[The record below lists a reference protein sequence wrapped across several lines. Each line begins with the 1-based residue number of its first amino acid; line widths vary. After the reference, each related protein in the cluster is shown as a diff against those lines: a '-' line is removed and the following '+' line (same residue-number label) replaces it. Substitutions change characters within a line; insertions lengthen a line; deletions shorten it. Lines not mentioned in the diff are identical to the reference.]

1 MNKEQVV
8 NACIQAGVRL
18 TRFLYVDNGCTIR
31 GKLVPTERLSGRIES
46 GQGLTVAM
54 QAMNMLDQ
62 LQPVE
67 GMGPVGEIRLV
78 PDPESFVILP
88 YAPNS
93 AAMMCD
99 MIQLDKTPWGA
110 CPRSFLKRMIGRAA
124 EQGMTVQ
131 AAFEGEFSLFRREG
145 DGSRM
150 EHYIPLD
157 TDLCFSSIAM
167 HTAANVID
175 AMMAA
180 FTAQN
185 IPVDAYYPELG
196 HGQHEM
202 PLRHAPALRAAD
214 NQIWFR
220 ETVRSV
226 ANNLGVVASLAP
238 KPKPE
243 QAGNGCHI
251 HWSLWDLAGERNLL
265 YDPND
270 RFGLSGLAYHF
281 IAGVLHHLPGLLALT
296 TPSYNSFRRLQPH
309 FWSSAYTAWGP
320 DNREASV
327 RVASGAWGNEANTI
341 NLELKASDASNNPYL
356 ALGGLIA
363 AGLDGVARQLEPGDA
378 AMIDPGNFSDN
389 ERSQR
394 GIQRYPTTQAEA
406 LDALEKDTVLMEAL
420 GPLLATAYLAVKRS
434 EAAAFAQG
442 DVAFEILNH
451 LYKF

>member
-1 MNKEQVV
+1 MNQEQVI
-8 NACIQAGVRL
+8 NACIQDGIRL

-31 GKLVPTERLSGRIES
+31 GKLVPTERLSGRMAS

-62 LQPVE
+62 LQAVE

-99 MIQLDKTPWGA
+99 MIRLDKTPWDA
-110 CPRSFLKRMIGRAA
+110 CPRSFLKRMIAQAA
-124 EQGMTVQ
+124 AHGLTVQ

-145 DGSRM
+145 DGSDPS
-150 EHYIPLD
+150 HYQPID
-157 TDLCFSSIAM
+157 TGLCFSSTAM
-167 HTAANVID
+167 HAAAPVID
-175 AMMAA
+175 AIMAA
-180 FTAQN
+180 FAAQN

-196 HGQHEM
+196 HGQHEL

-226 ANNLGVVASLAP
+226 AANHGLVASLAP
-238 KPKPE
+238 KPKLD

-251 HWSLWDLAGERNLL
+251 HWSLWDAAGETNLL
-265 YDPND
+265 YDGAD
-270 RFGLSGLAYHF
+270 QYLLSRLGYHF
-281 IAGVLHHLPGLLALT
+281 IGGLLAHLPGLLALT
-296 TPSYNSFRRLQPH
+296 TPSYNSFHRLQPH

-320 DNREASV
+320 DNREAAV
-327 RVASGAWGNEANTI
+327 RVASGAWGSESTSI

-356 ALGGLIA
+356 ALGGLIV
-363 AGLDGVARQLEPGDA
+363 AGLDGIARELEPGA
-378 AMIDPGNFSDN
+378 AALIDPGNYSDA

-394 GIQRYPTTQAEA
+394 GIRRYPTTQAEA
-406 LDALEKDTVLMEAL
+406 LDALEQDDVLMDAL
-420 GPLLATAYLAVKRS
+420 GSTLATAYLAVKRS
-434 EAAAFAQG
+434 EYAAFAAE
-442 DVAFEILNH
+442 DEAFEVRHHIE
-451 LYKF
+451 KF

>member
-1 MNKEQVV
+1 MNHAEVL
-8 NACIQAGVRL
+8 NTCIEAGIRL
-18 TRFLYVDNGCTIR
+18 TRFLYVDNGCTVR
-31 GKLVPTERLSGRIES
+31 GKLVPTEQLRGRLAS

-54 QAMNMLDQ
+54 QAMNLLDQ

-99 MIQLDKTPWGA
+99 MIRLDQTPWDA
-110 CPRSFLKRMIGRAA
+110 CPRSFLKRMLAQAA
-124 EQGMTVQ
+124 AQGMTVQ

-145 DGSRM
+145 DGSDPS
-150 EHYIPLD
+150 HYQPID
-157 TDLCFSSIAM
+157 TALCFSSTAM
-167 HTAANVID
+167 HVAAPVID
-175 AMMAA
+175 AIMAA
-180 FTAQN
+180 FAAQE
-185 IPVDAYYPELG
+185 IAVDAYYPELG

-214 NQIWFR
+214 NQVWFR

-226 ANNLGVVASLAP
+226 AANHGLVASFAP
-238 KPKPE
+238 KPKLD

-251 HWSLWDLAGERNLL
+251 HWSFWDDTGETNLL
-265 YDPND
+265 YDATD
-270 RFGLSGLAYHF
+270 HYLLSKLGYHF
-281 IAGVLHHLPGLLALT
+281 IGGVLAHLPGLLALT
-296 TPSYNSFRRLQPH
+296 TPSYNSFHRLQPH

-320 DNREASV
+320 DNREAAV
-327 RVASGAWGNEANTI
+327 RVASGVWGSESTSI

-363 AGLDGVARQLEPGDA
+363 AGLDGIARKIEPGTA
-378 AMIDPGNFSDN
+378 ALIDPGNYSEA

-394 GIQRYPTTQAEA
+394 GIRRYPTSQAEA
-406 LDALEKDTVLMEAL
+406 LDALEQDDVLMDAL
-420 GPLLATAYLAVKRS
+420 GATLATAYLAVKRS
-434 EAAAFAQG
+434 EYAAFAAE
-442 DVAFEILNH
+442 DEAFEVRHHIE
-451 LYKF
+451 KF

>member
-1 MNKEQVV
+1 MNQEQVV
-8 NACIQAGVRL
+8 NACVQAGVRL
-18 TRFLYVDNGCTIR
+18 VRFLYVDNGCTIR
-31 GKLVPTERLSGRIES
+31 GKLVPTERLVGRLIS

-54 QAMNMLDQ
+54 QAMNLLDQ

-99 MIQLDKTPWGA
+99 MIKLDKQPWGA

-124 EQGMTVQ
+124 DQGMTVQ
-131 AAFEGEFSLFRREG
+131 AAFEGEFSLFRQEG
-145 DGSRM
+145 DGSQP
-150 EHYIPLD
+150 EHYTPID
-157 TDLCFSSIAM
+157 TGLCFSSIAM
-167 HTAANVID
+167 HAAAAVID
-175 AMMAA
+175 AIMAA
-180 FTAQN
+180 FAAQK
-185 IPVDAYYPELG
+185 IGVDAYYPELG

-202 PLRHAPALRAAD
+202 PLHHAPALRAAD

-226 ANNLGVVASLAP
+226 AANHGVVASLAP
-238 KPKPE
+238 KPKPD

-251 HWSLWDLAGERNLL
+251 HWSLWDLAGAQNLL

-270 RFGLSGLAYHF
+270 RFLLSQLGYHF
-281 IAGVLHHLPGLLALT
+281 IAGVLAHLPGLLALT

-320 DNREASV
+320 DNREAAV
-327 RVASGAWGNEANTI
+327 RVASGAWGNEATSI
-341 NLELKASDASNNPYL
+341 NLELKASDSSNNPYL

-363 AGLDGVARQLEPGDA
+363 AGLDGVVRKLTPGDA
-378 AMIDPGNFSDN
+378 TLIDPGNFSDA

-394 GIQRYPTTQAEA
+394 GIHRYPTTQAEA
-406 LDALEKDTVLMEAL
+406 LDALERDAVLMAAL
-420 GPLLATAYLAVKRS
+420 EPELATAYLAVKRS
-434 EAAAFAQG
+434 EYEAFSQE
-442 DVAFEILNH
+442 DVAFEIRHH

>member
-1 MNKEQVV
+1 MNSEQVV

-31 GKLVPTERLSGRIES
+31 GKLVPTDRLGGRMAS

-67 GMGPVGEIRLV
+67 GMGPVGEVRLV

-99 MIQLDKTPWGA
+99 MIQLDRSPWDA
-110 CPRSFLKRMIGRAA
+110 CPRSFLKRMIAQAA
-124 EQGMTVQ
+124 SQGMTVQ
-131 AAFEGEFSLFRREG
+131 AAFEGEFSLFRRED
-145 DGSRM
+145 DGSQP
-150 EHYIPLD
+150 EHYQPID
-157 TDLCFSSIAM
+157 TGLCFSTTAM
-167 HTAANVID
+167 HAAAPVVD
-175 AMMAA
+175 AIMAA
-180 FTAQN
+180 FAAQN

-226 ANNLGVVASLAP
+226 ATNHGLVASLAP
-238 KPKPE
+238 KPKPD

-251 HWSLWDLAGERNLL
+251 HWSLWDLTGAQNLL
-265 YDPND
+265 YDPVD
-270 RFGLSGLAYHF
+270 QYLLSQVGYHF
-281 IAGVLHHLPGLLALT
+281 MAGVLDHLPALLALT

-320 DNREASV
+320 DNREAAV
-327 RVASGAWGNEANTI
+327 RIASGAWGNEASSI

-363 AGLDGVARQLEPGDA
+363 AGLDGVARGLMPGDA
-378 AMIDPGNFSDN
+378 ALIDPGNFSDA
-389 ERSQR
+389 EREQR
-394 GIQRYPTTQAEA
+394 GIQRYPTSQAEA
-406 LDALEKDTVLMEAL
+406 LEALEADEVLMDALGTQ
-420 GPLLATAYLAVKRS
+420 LATAYLAVKRS
-434 EAAAFAQG
+434 EYEAFSKE
-442 DVAFEILNH
+442 DIAFEVHHHIE
-451 LYKF
+451 KF